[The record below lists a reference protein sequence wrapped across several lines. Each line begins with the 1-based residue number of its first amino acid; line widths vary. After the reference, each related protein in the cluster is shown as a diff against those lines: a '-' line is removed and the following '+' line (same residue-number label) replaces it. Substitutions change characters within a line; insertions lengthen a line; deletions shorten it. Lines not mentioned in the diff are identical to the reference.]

1 MTGFHTS
8 HSGEV
13 LEIVID
19 RPRANAIDSAT
30 SKALGEVF
38 ASFNNDPS
46 LRVAIITGAGD
57 RFFCAGG
64 DVAELDRAGGDVD
77 YGLRG
82 FAGLTHF
89 PALSKP
95 VIAAVNGFC
104 VGGGLELALVCDMIV
119 ASESAQFALTET
131 QIGTLPYLVTI
142 ERLLRRVPVNIA
154 TEMLYTG
161 RRMSADEMREAGL
174 VNHVV
179 PQEALRDH
187 AHRLAADVAASA
199 PRSIATVRRAISHIA
214 GSNAGDTDARTALER
229 DFAAV
234 MGSDDAKEGAAAFT
248 EKRKPQWREH

>member
-1 MTGFHTS
+1 MTGFHAS
-8 HSGEV
+8 RSGAV

-19 RPRANAIDSAT
+19 RPKANAIDSVT

-38 ASFNNDPS
+38 ASFNADPA
-46 LRVAIITGAGD
+46 LRAAIITGAGD

-64 DVAELDRAGGDVD
+64 DVTELDRAGGDVD
-77 YGLRG
+77 YGPQG

-119 ASESAQFALTET
+119 ASEGAQFALTET
-131 QIGTLPYLVTI
+131 QIGTLPYLVTV
-142 ERLLRRVPVNIA
+142 ERLLRRVPVNVA

-161 RRMSADEMREAGL
+161 RRMSAAEMRETGFI
-174 VNHVV
+174 NHVV
-179 PQEALRDH
+179 PQDDLRAR
-187 AHRLAADVAASA
+187 AHRLAADVAGSA
-199 PRSIATVRRAISHIA
+199 PRSIATVRQAISHCINGPA
-214 GSNAGDTDARTALER
+214 DPDARAALER

-234 MGSDDAKEGAAAFT
+234 MASDDAKEGAAAFT
-248 EKRKPQWREH
+248 EKRKPQWRGR